1 MGSCASQVDIYQK
14 ATTIKSMENH
24 RQEEV
29 IESTQRVVQL
39 NRPKR
44 KIGKVMPV
52 TQRASDCLD
61 EEIDLALEV
70 SPNLVYLYH
79 EDGMDYLVPQ
89 LMSVKESSIL
99 SRRNRMML

>member
-14 ATTIKSMENH
+14 AATIKSMENAG
-24 RQEEV
+24 QEEV
-29 IESTQRVVQL
+29 IESTQRVVHS

-44 KIGKVMPV
+44 KIGKVMSL
-52 TQRASDCLD
+52 TQRANDCPD
-61 EEIDLALEV
+61 EEIDLALEAT
-70 SPNLVYLYH
+70 PNLVYLYH
-79 EDGMDYLVPQ
+79 EDGMKYLVPQ